1 MLRNHKEGKNKKA
14 ARAEKSKEVEAVGR
28 LLSGN
33 INKENEFS
41 EKKEQSSA
49 EPKKIEIDK
58 KSMEKQIIIL
68 IGIMLF
74 LLLGFLV
81 AFELLKP
88 KPYFDYQ
95 GFAVYPTPLKGTE
108 RIYYSIPVDFTIGMT
123 DFRETMVMK
132 TDPRLL
138 ENITVDVSGDY
149 FGSRSDITVLFE
161 PEAPS
166 RIIESIFEIR
176 RLARILGINLGVAV
190 THETE
195 NSMNNG
201 LAVAS
206 CNESLPEK
214 RIIYLSG
221 NETQNKVYED
231 ACTRIDATDYDELDK
246 VTDALI
252 WKWLL
257 AIRKEG

>member
-14 ARAEKSKEVEAVGR
+14 RSPEKSKEAEAAGR
-28 LLSGN
+28 MPSSD
-33 INKENEFS
+33 IKEENEHS
-41 EKKEQSSA
+41 EKKEGSA
-49 EPKKIEIDK
+49 EPKKIDK
-58 KSMEKQIIIL
+58 KPLEKQIIIL
-68 IGIMLF
+68 MGIMLL
-74 LLLGFLV
+74 LLLGFF
-81 AFELLKP
+81 AAYELLKP

-95 GFAVYPTPLKGTE
+95 GFAVYPTKLQGTE

-123 DFRETMVMK
+123 DFRETMVIK

-138 ENITVDVSGDY
+138 ENIDVDMGDDY

-161 PEAPS
+161 PKAPS
-166 RIIESIFEIR
+166 RILESIFEIR
-176 RLARILGINLGVAV
+176 GMARILGINLGVAV

-195 NSMNNG
+195 SSVNNG

-206 CNESLPEK
+206 CNESLPGK
-214 RIIYLSG
+214 RIIYLRG

-231 ACTRIDATDYDELDK
+231 VCLKIDATDYDELDK
-246 VTDALI
+246 VTDAFL

-257 AIRKEG
+257 AIRKQG